1 MDTIAPSFAGRSSA
15 ARAAVSNGT
24 RLLSGVDG
32 RSASAR
38 RFRDLVRSLSD
49 ELGGEASLT
58 EPQRAMVRHAAG
70 VMIQAERMQS
80 AIVRGETIDAEQL
93 VRLSNTLARM
103 MKDIGVKAQAAKPK
117 APDLASYLGGRVAV

>member
-1 MDTIAPSFAGRSSA
+1 M
-15 ARAAVSNGT
+15 
-24 RLLSGVDG
+24 
-32 RSASAR
+32 
-38 RFRDLVRSLSD
+38 RSLSD

-80 AIVRGETIDAEQL
+80 AIVRGEPVDAEQL

-117 APDLASYLGGRVAV
+117 APDLASYLGGRSAA